1 MFLDCV
7 LNFTT
12 NEKFCGEAI
21 EFSNKIIIWKT
32 IVKVH
37 MAKGYGEYEHLLLDL
52 VMYIFR
58 NQLFFSKGSQAQYL
72 DNDNLDDDV
81 SCLYFIFKFLLFIII
96 FFINYYRC

>member
-7 LNFTT
+7 FNFTT

-21 EFSNKIIIWKT
+21 EFSSKIAIWKI

-37 MAKGYGEYEHLLLDL
+37 MTKGYGEYEHLLLEL

-58 NQLFFSKGSQAQYL
+58 NQLFFSKGSRAQFL
-72 DNDNLDDDV
+72 DNENLDDDV
-81 SCLYFIFKFLLFIII
+81 SLDYNLNLL
-96 FFINYYRC
+96 